1 VGEVVVGVDEAGRGP
16 LAGPVVCAC
25 VSWKEGV
32 DRPPIRLNDSKS
44 LSFAQRKR
52 AFKFIV
58 ENLYWSV
65 SIIDVYAIDRLNIR
79 RATLSGM
86 SEALT
91 ILLDKYPQLRQRKL
105 LVLVDGKDSFDL
117 PVSINGRCRPVIKGD
132 KYVLEI
138 SCASIL
144 AKVIR
149 DYIMFGLD
157 CLYPE
162 YGFADHK
169 GYATA
174 QHLKAIDQF
183 GPCRVH
189 RRSYRPVVQMR
200 LW

>member
-1 VGEVVVGVDEAGRGP
+1 MGEVVVGVDEAGRGP

-32 DRPPIRLNDSKS
+32 DRPPIRLDDSKS

-58 ENLYWSV
+58 ENLYWSI

-91 ILLDKYPQLRQRKL
+91 ILLDKYSQLRQRKL

-117 PVSINGRCRPVIKGD
+117 PVSINGCCRPVIKGD

-149 DYIMFGLD
+149 DHIMFGLD

-169 GYATA
+169 GYATD